1 MTDVENSRSPRGG
14 GGNLELSP
22 VVAAAVVCPL
32 VKHAV
37 AAAAAV
43 APILHCSPAVPVSYS
58 GQMTTVKGREMNR

>member
-37 AAAAAV
+37 AAV
-43 APILHCSPAVPVSYS
+43 APILLCSPAVPVSYS

>member
-37 AAAAAV
+37 AAAAV
-43 APILHCSPAVPVSYS
+43 APILLCSPAVPVSYS